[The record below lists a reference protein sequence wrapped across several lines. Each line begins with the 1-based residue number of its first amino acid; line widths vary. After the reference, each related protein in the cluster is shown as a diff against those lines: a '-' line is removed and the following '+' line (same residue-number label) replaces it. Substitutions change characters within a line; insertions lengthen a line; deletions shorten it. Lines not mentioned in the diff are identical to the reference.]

1 MKIRSLE
8 TFNITLPFRIS
19 FGHSLAS
26 RDESK
31 NLIVKITLDNGICG
45 YGEGV
50 PRDYVTGETLA
61 QAEENV
67 LLRYAP
73 LVLGLNMDDPRKLI
87 AELQTA
93 FTQLELEEKPQGASW
108 CALEIAVLDA
118 LSRLHSMKLFELIG
132 KQKLKRIRYGGTVPF
147 AKKGALD
154 ALLYFYKFY
163 GFKTVKLKVGAR
175 DLADDL
181 AVVSKARKILGENC
195 TLRVDANCAWD
206 RELALK
212 AAEAFR
218 TFKVASYEQPL
229 PADKWDELQKLSAE
243 IPEDVIVDESL
254 CTLKQA
260 RELAANKV
268 CNAFNIRVSKVGG
281 IFASQQMIDIA
292 NQHGLRVHLGAQV
305 GESGI
310 LSAAARHLA
319 IVNEQLENYE
329 GSANFFL
336 LKKDICAENLN
347 AAPGGYGDLNYSGRI
362 PGLGLSVV
370 ESNLISMTETSES
383 LTESTCQSLATV
395 L

>member
-19 FGHSLAS
+19 FGHALAS

-61 QAEENV
+61 CAEENV
-67 LLRYAP
+67 LLKYAP
-73 LVLGLNMDDPRKLI
+73 QIMGLSMDNPTALVGELRAIFRKLDLHQK
-87 AELQTA
+87 A
-93 FTQLELEEKPQGASW
+93 QGASW

-118 LSRLHSMKLFELIG
+118 LSRLHGMKLFELIG
-132 KQKLKRIRYGGTVPF
+132 KRKQEKIRYGGTIPF
-147 AKKGALD
+147 AKKGALE

-163 GFKTVKLKVGAR
+163 GFQTVKIKVGSET
-175 DLADDL
+175 LADDL
-181 AVVSKARKILGENC
+181 ANLRIARNILGKDC
-195 TLRVDANCAWD
+195 ILRVDANCAWTL
-206 RELALK
+206 EEALA

-218 TFKVASYEQPL
+218 PLGVASYEQPL
-229 PADKWDELQKLSAE
+229 PADKWEDLQKLSNSIE
-243 IPEDVIVDESL
+243 EDVIVDESL

-260 RELAANKV
+260 EELASNKI

-281 IFASQQMIDIA
+281 LFAGQEMIDIA
-292 NQHGLRVHLGAQV
+292 KKHNLRVHLGAQV

-319 IVNEQLENYE
+319 IVNEPMENYE

-336 LKKDICAENLN
+336 LKKDICSQNLN
-347 AAPGGYGDLNYSGRI
+347 AGPGGYGNLNYGKRI
-362 PGLGLSVV
+362 PGLGLSIL
-370 ESNLISMTETSES
+370 EGNLNSMTETSEP
-383 LTESTCQSLATV
+383 LMESTRHSLATV